1 MNQNIEINQGEIYV
15 KFTNQESGN
24 ISFESLGLSAE
35 QITSESGFLRLV
47 FDFEGLGDLDL
58 YMMPT
63 VTLEYAENCAETHWQ
78 CEFNGETILDKF
90 DHHGNSTVLL
100 LNKNKMSELVHHHE
114 NKLVIHAEFP
124 EVVHLSAS
132 GSYVHFFK

>member
-1 MNQNIEINQGEIYV
+1 MNQNIEINQGEIIV
-15 KFTNQESGN
+15 SFTAQESGN
-24 ISFESLGLSAE
+24 ISFESLGLSAD
-35 QITSESGFLRLV
+35 QLTSESGFLRLV
-47 FDFEGLGDLDL
+47 FDFEGLGDLDF
-58 YMMPT
+58 YMVPT
-63 VTLEYAENCAETHWQ
+63 ITLAYAENCAETHWQ

-100 LNKNKMSELVHHHE
+100 LNKEKMNGLTHHHQ